1 MKNICGKYMKN
12 REQKIDTVV
21 LIDINLYFIHIPKND
36 NIFPTLQCTSL
47 FIQMQPS

>member
-21 LIDINLYFIHIPKND
+21 LNRYK
-36 NIFPTLQCTSL
+36 SL
-47 FIQMQPS
+47 FYPHSEE